1 MNDQQCDTVET
12 VQCVDVPEEVCEEVE
27 QEQECRTVE
36 ENRCSDTEEVELLGI
51 SRSTMSGAM

>member
-36 ENRCSDTEEVELLGI
+36 ENRCSGTGMEELFRI
-51 SRSTMSGAM
+51 SSSTMTGAM